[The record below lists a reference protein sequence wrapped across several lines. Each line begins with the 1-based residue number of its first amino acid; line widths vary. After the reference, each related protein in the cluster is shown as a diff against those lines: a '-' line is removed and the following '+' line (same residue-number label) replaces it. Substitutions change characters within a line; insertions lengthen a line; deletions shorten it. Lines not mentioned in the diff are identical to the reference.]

1 MLALSYSGEWSMAS
15 WAEFERAEPEM
26 AAAGRRLIYQY
37 GTGLGFL
44 ATVRKDGGPR
54 LHPVCPILCDG
65 DLYVFIVEMSPKK
78 DDLLRDGRYALHAF
92 TPPGGGEE
100 FYVTGRAAPVDDPDI
115 RAVAAAAYGNPD
127 HDWERLF
134 AFSIERV
141 LHTEWDNWGT
151 PETWPRYQRW
161 KASNR

>member
-1 MLALSYSGEWSMAS
+1 MAR
-15 WAEFERAEPEM
+15 WADLERAEPEM
-26 AAAGRRLIYQY
+26 AAAGKRLFFQH

-65 DLYVFIVEMSPKK
+65 GLYVFIVEMSPKK

-100 FYVTGRAAPVDDPDI
+100 FYVTGSAASVAEP
-115 RAVAAAAYGNPD
+115 AVRAAAALAYGHPV

-134 AFSIERV
+134 EFGIGHV
-141 LHTEWDNWGT
+141 LHTVWDNWGT
-151 PETWPRYQRW
+151 PETWPRYHKWHAR
-161 KASNR
+161 

>member
-1 MLALSYSGEWSMAS
+1 MVAWS
-15 WAEFERAEPEM
+15 EFDRAEPGM
-26 AAAGRRLIYQY
+26 ATAGRRLIYQY

-65 DLYVFIVEMSPKK
+65 GLYVFIVEMSPKK

-100 FYVTGRAAPVDDPDI
+100 FYVTGRAEPEDDHTI
-115 RAVAAAAYGNPD
+115 RTAVAAAYGHPV

-134 AFSIERV
+134 EFEIEHV
-141 LHTEWDNWGT
+141 LHTVWDHWGT
-151 PETWPRYQRW
+151 PEPWPRYQKWHAR
-161 KASNR
+161 